1 MKFRF
6 VQKRVSALAR
16 WVEPTNSSPVIDWPP
31 AALDKPREN
40 QILPIRKDRPKT
52 ATLRFE

>member
-1 MKFRF
+1 
-6 VQKRVSALAR
+6 RVSALAR